1 MPLLEIT
8 SAQLQTWLAAGAYPL
23 VRILGLMSTAPIFS
37 SKAVPLRARVALGL
51 ALGGVLIPVL
61 GPMPAIPLSSWL
73 GLQILAQQVL
83 IGLALGLVMRVL
95 FAAIDLAGALIAM
108 QMGLSFAIF
117 FDPEGGG
124 QTGVVSD
131 FLAAL
136 ATLLFL
142 AVNGHL
148 LVLGVLGQSFVWL
161 PVSATP
167 LAAAGFAQLVALG
180 GILFATG
187 LLLSLPVIGILLL
200 ANLALGALTRAA
212 PQLNLLAVGFPIT
225 LMAGFLGLLWLLS
238 YFAPAVVP
246 LFEGGHDAMG
256 TLLQAFLPA

>member
-1 MPLLEIT
+1 MPLFEIS
-8 SAQLQTWLAAGAYPL
+8 SAQVQAWLATGAYPL
-23 VRILGLMSTAPIFS
+23 VRILGLMSTAPLFS
-37 SKAVPLRARVALGL
+37 SKAVPLRVRIALGL
-51 ALGGVLIPVL
+51 ALALVLIPVL
-61 GPMPAIPLSSWL
+61 APMPAIPISSWL
-73 GLQILAQQVL
+73 GLQILAQQLL
-83 IGLALGLVMRVL
+83 IGLALGLVMRL
-95 FAAIDLAGALIAM
+95 LLAAVDLAGALIAM

-131 FLAAL
+131 LLSAL

-148 LVLGVLGQSFVWL
+148 LVLEVLGHSFVWL
-161 PVSATP
+161 PVSPTP
-167 LAAAGFAQLVALG
+167 VAEQGLAQLVAMG
-180 GILFATG
+180 GIIFTTG

-225 LMAGFLGLLWLLS
+225 LLAGFLGLLWLMRYYAPVMLS
-238 YFAPAVVP
+238 
-246 LFEGGHDAMG
+246 LFERGHEAMA
-256 TLLQAFLPA
+256 TLLLAFIAP